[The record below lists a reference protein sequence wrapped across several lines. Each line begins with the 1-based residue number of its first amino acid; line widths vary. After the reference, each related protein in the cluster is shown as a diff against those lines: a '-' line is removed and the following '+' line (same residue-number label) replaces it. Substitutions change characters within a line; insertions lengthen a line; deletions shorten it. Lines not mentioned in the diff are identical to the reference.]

1 MRVHVTSAN
10 APTSLEYG
18 ASDDTVFLVPS
29 VWRVR
34 IFCIYLFLLLLLVV
48 VFNVVI
54 GLCGCLFVC
63 FFSWWIKVKFNERS
77 WQVLA
82 WWCHGDDWRG

>member
-63 FFSWWIKVKFNERS
+63 FFFMVDKGEV
-77 WQVLA
+77 Q
-82 WWCHGDDWRG
+82 